1 MRFTGRVFRAHNPR
15 WSFTP
20 LSGDGAALHGGRF
33 NPVGTPALYTSLR
46 METAWLEAQQGFP
59 FKPQPLTICAYD
71 VDSEP
76 VLDLTDPPNLDNLGF
91 FSSALACPWEDL
103 ADQGK
108 TPPSWELAKTLIAN
122 KIAGIIVPS
131 FAPGATKNDQNLIF
145 WKWSGD
151 LPSRVIVIDDEGRL
165 PRTDMSWP

>member
-1 MRFTGRVFRAHNPR
+1 
-15 WSFTP
+15 
-20 LSGDGAALHGGRF
+20 
-33 NPVGTPALYTSLR
+33 

-76 VLDLTDPPNLDNLGF
+76 VLDVTDPPNLDNLGF
-91 FSSALACPWEDL
+91 SSSALACPWEDL

-108 TPPSWELAKTLIAN
+108 MPPSWELAKTLIAN
-122 KIAGIIVPS
+122 KITGIIVPS